1 MKNLTYSLLFGLIF
15 ALTSFFLT
23 SNLYIT
29 IAVFLAFTLTF
40 YLFVIPR
47 VIQLNIDNS
56 KRKYCFHF
64 IQTFIISLAVQNSG
78 EEAFKS
84 AINVLPNELKG
95 KIEGLNDSPLGERL
109 DYLGR
114 YFAFDFFRVFRSIY
128 TLFEEQGGDI
138 LKLSQPLFQEASLE
152 EADGDAV
159 YRVKKR
165 YLAQFGVLWG
175 MSIAVALFVRIG
187 LNNFYTALANNIW
200 FLLLG
205 GVYFLLTL
213 GAIIYFTYLLYPS
226 KLPLGGIKHGKK
238 QKAKSHS

>member
-29 IAVFLAFTLTF
+29 IAVFLAFTLAF

-84 AINVLPNELKG
+84 AVNVLPSELKG

-187 LNNFYTALANNIW
+187 LNNFYTALAKNIW

>member
-1 MKNLTYSLLFGLIF
+1 M
-15 ALTSFFLT
+15 
-23 SNLYIT
+23 
-29 IAVFLAFTLTF
+29 
-40 YLFVIPR
+40 PR

-78 EEAFKS
+78 EEVFKS
-84 AINVLPNELKG
+84 AVNVLPSELKG